1 MKKLSA
7 VAVAAAM
14 ASSLFATDQ
23 VLAKDGVYT
32 ASSVGRNGAINVEVV
47 IKNDKIASVKV
58 LDWSETTPVADDA
71 RTKLLEDIG
80 KHQSTE
86 VDVISGATLSSF
98 AIKDAVVKCIEKA
111 GLDLSLIHI

>member
-58 LDWSETTPVADDA
+58 LD
-71 RTKLLEDIG
+71 
-80 KHQSTE
+80 
-86 VDVISGATLSSF
+86 
-98 AIKDAVVKCIEKA
+98 
-111 GLDLSLIHI
+111 LSLIHI